1 VPTPAKLVGVFTV
14 CVALSVSGAVA
25 YRTWP
30 RPLQMPAR
38 AYPSPKFGQG
48 RLIAPFPA
56 PAVLVEAGRFDNEL
70 SAYLWFDYVRS
81 RRSVDQNQV
90 LLTSEETSGEPAY
103 HLYLIRP
110 NDALTAIPYL
120 ASLKARGLAPGSGI
134 VFSNPD
140 DIAYRRKQTAL
151 FVAAYQT
158 AVPRK
163 LENASAEELLP
174 SVASFVLFKAKTD
187 PRILPGSRHASS
199 SLDQEQANDLA
210 ADIIAVAKF
219 YDLPL
224 DAFLGIGAMENNY
237 LDIQGDLQLTVW
249 KKRAEKDD
257 IILQRRRHRVL
268 VSNYSV
274 GVWQITR
281 ETLRYA
287 HALYLRDHRDYS
299 QLPER
304 LRPPRTLQLDLTDPH
319 VLTTY
324 SGLLLR
330 DLLDRFDGDVHKAVG
345 AYNGGPRRP
354 NPQYAAGVN
363 LVASY
368 ARNILERLSA
378 VNRQAVSG
386 ESAGQVAAAGSQEAS
401 AGIEADKVLSGWSDE
416 KSLPLEGR
424 SY

>member
-1 VPTPAKLVGVFTV
+1 
-14 CVALSVSGAVA
+14 VA

-30 RPLQMPAR
+30 RPLPMPAR
-38 AYPSPKFGQG
+38 AYPSVRFHHGK
-48 RLIAPFPA
+48 LIAPFPA
-56 PAVLVEAGRFDNEL
+56 AAILVEAGRFDNEL

-81 RRSVDQNQV
+81 RRSVDASEV
-90 LLTSEETSGEPAY
+90 LLTSEETSAAPVY
-103 HLYLIRP
+103 HLYLVRP
-110 NDALTAIPYL
+110 NDALSAISYL
-120 ASLKARGLAPGSGI
+120 AALKARGLGSSSGI
-134 VFSNPD
+134 LFSNPED
-140 DIAYRRKQTAL
+140 VAYRRKQTAL
-151 FVAAYQT
+151 FAAAYQK

-163 LENASAEELLP
+163 LENAPSDELLP
-174 SVASFVLFKAKTD
+174 SVASFVLFKARTD
-187 PRILPGSRHASS
+187 PRILPGSTHAAS
-199 SLDQEQANDLA
+199 SLDQERATDLA

-237 LDIQGDLQLTVW
+237 LDIKGDLRLTVW

-257 IILQRRRHRVL
+257 IILERRRHRVL

-304 LRPPRTLQLDLTDPH
+304 LRPPRTLQLDLTDSH

-330 DLLDRFDGDVHKAVG
+330 DLLDRFDGNVDLAVA

-354 NPQYAAGVN
+354 NPEYAAGVN
-363 LVASY
+363 LVGSY

-378 VNRQAVSG
+378 VNRQGAPPTAKNG
-386 ESAGQVAAAGSQEAS
+386 PAGSEEAS
-401 AGIEADKVLSGWSDE
+401 AGISAADVLTGWS
-416 KSLPLEGR
+416 GAQAR
-424 SY
+424 SEDRNWWQSANHGSD